1 MKNAIQKIIIVAA
14 VVAGVSQVANA
25 AGYMVRIE
33 DNIYAAT
40 NYPEYTA
47 GVSDDERARYAIA
60 AAEFLCTNAGNT
72 YLECTDTMGR
82 DPQIFRRSNFSD
94 FLLSDE
100 NERRYIYAFARFR
113 NGSRHEVRAENVGDA
128 VLRLV
133 DRCDGASVR
142 QNCEV
147 DVLNTGW
154 ICGDG
159 DGFDIV
165 EAAPAPVT
173 QNCNTEAT
181 SSNFDNIDRPNMC
194 PDGQVWDNT
203 GCLWATAEVCS
214 AMPIPQI
221 FVNDS
226 EVGNDD
232 LGGSCSLPREDNDCI
247 TLYGDTQPVFAADE
261 DDRCEPIPNCG
272 TGTTGTANAQNECEC
287 LDDTYRFVAGS
298 TTMCAPIP
306 PGAAICGANAINA
319 EDITM
324 CVCVD
329 DHRFVAG
336 STTICEPIPPDAANC
351 GANAINDPN
360 DNTICVCVDNH
371 RFVEGSATECE
382 AIPQTSGGGNGSGG
396 KFILSGIGLFWAVYS
411 WKNGAGEFN
420 FSPDVGYAFTESGY
434 SANAAGQL
442 NFRDENLHIYWRAGQ
457 QNANGN
463 FGDLRYESGGKY
475 TADFWTATFSES
487 ISGETANYDF
497 SLSAN
502 LRGEIWKI
510 SPVYRLHSEW
520 KESDSGIKTDTQNE
534 LNLQGNFRYNG
545 WTIRPAAGFRWE
557 NFGDFANSGK
567 FQINAIHRF

>member
-25 AGYMVRIE
+25 AGYVVRIVE
-33 DNIYAAT
+33 NIYAAT

-72 YLECTDTMGR
+72 YLECTETMGR
-82 DPQIFRRSNFSD
+82 NAPNFLRTNFSD
-94 FLLSDE
+94 FVDGGT
-100 NERRYIYAFARFR
+100 RHIYAFASFTRNTRFD
-113 NGSRHEVRAENVGDA
+113 VRAATVGDA
-128 VLRLV
+128 AVRLI
-133 DRCDGASVR
+133 AA
-142 QNCEV
+142 CEERHTRSTTCTTEV
-147 DVLNTGW
+147 TSNGW

-165 EAAPAPVT
+165 NTALIPPRT
-173 QNCNTEAT
+173 QNCNTETT
-181 SSNFDNIDRPNMC
+181 SFNFDNIDRPSDC

-221 FVNDS
+221 FDNDS

-232 LGGSCSLPREDNDCI
+232 LGGSCILPREDNDCR
-247 TLYGDTQPVFAADE
+247 TLYGNLQPVFAADE
-261 DDRCEPIPNCG
+261 DDRCEPMTNCG
-272 TGTTGTANAQNECEC
+272 TGTTGTANAQNECDC

-360 DNTICVCVDNH
+360 DNTNCVCVDNH
-371 RFVEGSATECE
+371 RFVEDSTTECE

-502 LRGEIWKI
+502 LQNRIWNI

-520 KESDSGIKTDTQNE
+520 KESDSGIKTDTRNE

-557 NFGDFANSGK
+557 NANDFSENAR

>member
-60 AAEFLCTNAGNT
+60 AAEAQCVEAGNT

-113 NGSRHEVRAENVGDA
+113 NGSRHEVRAENVDDA
-128 VLRLV
+128 VLLLV
-133 DRCDGASVR
+133 DRCHGSSVR
-142 QNCEV
+142 QNCEE
-147 DVLNTGW
+147 DVFNTGW

-165 EAAPAPVT
+165 EAAPLPQP

-221 FVNDS
+221 FVNEDFGS
-226 EVGNDD
+226 DD
-232 LGGSCSLPREDNDCI
+232 LGGTCSLPGNPNDCR

-261 DDRCEPIPNCG
+261 DDRCEPMTNCG
-272 TGTTGTANAQNECEC
+272 TGTTGTANAQNECDC
-287 LDDTYRFVAGS
+287 LDDTYRFVAGF
-298 TTMCAPIP
+298 TTMCELIP
-306 PGAAICGANAINA
+306 PDAVAVNCGANAINA
-319 EDITM
+319 EDVTM
-324 CVCVD
+324 CVC
-329 DHRFVAG
+329 
-336 STTICEPIPPDAANC
+336 E
-351 GANAINDPN
+351 
-360 DNTICVCVDNH
+360 NTETH
-371 RFVEGSATECE
+371 QFVEGSTTECE
-382 AIPQTSGGGNGSGG
+382 AIPQPPQPQPQTSGGNGSGG

-520 KESDSGIKTDTQNE
+520 KESDSGIKTDTRNE

-557 NFGDFANSGK
+557 NVNDFSENAR

>member
-25 AGYMVRIE
+25 AGYLVRIN

-60 AAEFLCTNAGNT
+60 AAEFLCVVAGNT
-72 YLECTDTMGR
+72 YLECTETMGR
-82 DPQIFRRSNFSD
+82 GAQIFRRSNFSD
-94 FLLSDE
+94 FVDGGT
-100 NERRYIYAFARFR
+100 RHIYAFAQYR
-113 NGSRHEVRAENVGDA
+113 NDSLHEVRAETVEDA
-128 VLRLV
+128 IRRLIES
-133 DRCDGASVR
+133 CDDASNGLN
-142 QNCEV
+142 QQECTE
-147 DVLNTGW
+147 DVTNTGW

-159 DGFDIV
+159 GGFEMV
-165 EAAPAPVT
+165 EAAPLPRP
-173 QNCNTEAT
+173 QNCNAETT
-181 SSNFDNIDRPNMC
+181 SSNFDNAEEGDC
-194 PDGQVWDNT
+194 PTGQVWDNT
-203 GCLWATAEVCS
+203 GCLWATAEICS

-221 FVNDS
+221 FVDNNSD
-226 EVGNDD
+226 VGI
-232 LGGSCSLPREDNDCI
+232 GGSCLLPTNDNECI
-247 TLYGDTQPVFAADE
+247 TLHGDIQPVFAVDE
-261 DDRCEPIPNCG
+261 DDRCEPIASCE

-287 LDDTYRFVAGS
+287 LDDTYRFVAGF
-298 TTMCAPIP
+298 TTMCELIP
-306 PGAAICGANAINA
+306 PDAVTCGANAV
-319 EDITM
+319 T
-324 CVCVD
+324 
-329 DHRFVAG
+329 
-336 STTICEPIPPDAANC
+336 
-351 GANAINDPN
+351 DPN
-360 DNTICVCVDNH
+360 DNTICVCENTETH
-371 RFVEGSATECE
+371 QFVEGSTTECE
-382 AIPQTSGGGNGSGG
+382 AIPQPPQPQPQTSGGNGSGG

-502 LRGEIWKI
+502 LQNRIWNI

-545 WTIRPAAGFRWE
+545 WTIRPAAGFQWQNVNDFTE
-557 NFGDFANSGK
+557 NAR